1 MPKLTKSLR
10 LAGCSLGLL
19 LAVASL
25 AESAQPA
32 VSFDGLERRNV
43 DGLREVYVRPG
54 ATLEPYTKVAIL
66 ECYVAFRKNW
76 QRDYNRTARGIGQRI
91 NQEDMTRIKR
101 EVAQEFQRVFVE
113 VLQEQ
118 GGYTVVDEA
127 GEDVLLLRPA
137 IRNLDVAAPDK
148 KTPGMSTTIVTSA
161 GQMTLYLELYD
172 SATGDIIARVTD
184 RRVSHASGGAQ
195 RSNSV
200 INRAEADRTLRR
212 WADILRSHLDAAKAS
227 QPEPDE

>member
-1 MPKLTKSLR
+1 MNKLSKFQSWI
-10 LAGCSLGLL
+10 GCCLGLL
-19 LAVASL
+19 MIITTVAE
-25 AESAQPA
+25 ATQPE
-32 VSFDGLERRNV
+32 VSFDGLERRTV
-43 DGLREVYVRPG
+43 DGLRDVYVKPG

-76 QRDYNRTARGIGQRI
+76 QRDYNRTARGVGQRI
-91 NQEDMTRIKR
+91 KQEDMTRIKQ

-118 GGYTVVDEA
+118 GGYEVVTEA
-127 GEDVLLLRPA
+127 GDDVLLLRPA

-148 KTPGMSTTIVTSA
+148 KAPGMTTTIVTSA

-184 RRVSHASGGAQ
+184 RRISRANGGAQ

-200 INRAEADRTLRR
+200 VNRAEADRILRR

-227 QPEPDE
+227 KADVEE

>member
-1 MPKLTKSLR
+1 MTELSTFYR
-10 LAGCSLGLL
+10 WVGCCLVFLMVVTT
-19 LAVASL
+19 VA
-25 AESAQPA
+25 EGAQPA
-32 VSFDGLERRNV
+32 ESFDGLERRKV
-43 DGLREVYVRPG
+43 DGLREVYVTPG

-76 QRDYNRTARGIGQRI
+76 QRDYNRTARGAGQRI
-91 NQEDMTRIKR
+91 TQEDMARIKQ
-101 EVAQEFQRVFVE
+101 EVAQEFQRVFVD
-113 VLQEQ
+113 VLEKQ
-118 GGYTVVDEA
+118 GGYEVVSEA

-148 KTPGMSTTIVTSA
+148 KMPGMTTTIVTSA

-172 SATGDIIARVTD
+172 SATGDIIARITD
-184 RRVSHASGGAQ
+184 RKISRASGGAQ

-200 INRAEADRTLRR
+200 VNRAEADRILRR
-212 WADILRSHLDAAKAS
+212 WADILLSHLDAAKAS

>member
-1 MPKLTKSLR
+1 MV
-10 LAGCSLGLL
+10 
-19 LAVASL
+19 VATV
-25 AESAQPA
+25 AEGAQPA
-32 VSFDGLERRNV
+32 VSFDGLERRTV
-43 DGLREVYVRPG
+43 DGLREVYVKPG
-54 ATLEPYTKVAIL
+54 ATLEPYTKVALL

-76 QRDYNRTARGIGQRI
+76 QRDYNRSARGAGQRI
-91 NQEDMTRIKR
+91 KQEDMTRIKQ

-118 GGYTVVDEA
+118 GGYELVTEA

-148 KTPGMSTTIVTSA
+148 KSPGMTTTIVTSA

-184 RRVSHASGGAQ
+184 RRISRANGGAQ

-200 INRAEADRTLRR
+200 VNRAEADRILRR

-227 QPEPDE
+227 KADVEE